1 MAIDTK
7 SLTQLITEFRALK
20 AKDSITPES
29 LGYILQR
36 IADLLATAGTSD
48 TMTAIQNLLNG
59 FKAAGQA
66 VVSLQQGA
74 ADRNHILAN
83 IRTVNLGTGAVASSS
98 GHVFIQQ
105 ATTERAGAMRA
116 QQVVDL
122 NNTRRG
128 LADAEKL
135 LKHIEDKLGLNGT
148 KGLYNAAQI
157 AVVAEDGYLRLLGG
171 QQLVADGYVPYLFR
185 LTRKR
190 NQWDD
195 RAVIE
200 GGGEPKK
207 YCSARKGWNLFGSV
221 HTIRLSGTF
230 VEFSTNPHTHFSQP
244 CDVYSRSPSALM
256 RVHNNSKGIPC
267 VAWGRSVVALQD
279 LNNRKNPKKHR
290 LLRFRF
296 AIGFAKKSLPGRALL
311 TTANLVSS
319 LVEFSVVYDPVRQQ
333 FKFGK

>member
-7 SLTQLITEFRALK
+7 SITQLITEFRALK

-36 IADLLATAGTSD
+36 LADLLATAGTSD
-48 TMTAIQNLLNG
+48 TVDAISKLLTG

-66 VVSLQQGA
+66 VVSLEQGA
-74 ADRNHILAN
+74 ADRNHVLAN
-83 IRTVNLGTGAVASSS
+83 LKTVNLGSGAVSTSN
-98 GHVFIQQ
+98 GKVFIQQ

-116 QQVVDL
+116 QQVTDL

-128 LADAEKL
+128 LADAEKT
-135 LKHIEDKLGLNGT
+135 ITQIVNKLGLNGT

-157 AVVAEDGYLRLLGG
+157 AVIVEDGNLRLLGG
-171 QQLVADGYVPYLFR
+171 QQLIADGYVPYLFR

-195 RAVIE
+195 KVALEAGV
-200 GGGEPKK
+200 EPKK
-207 YCSARKGWNLFGSV
+207 YCAARKGWNLYGSV
-221 HTIRLSGTF
+221 HSIRLNGDF
-230 VEFSTNPHTHFSQP
+230 VEFSTNPHSFLSNAADGYARHPT
-244 CDVYSRSPSALM
+244 ALF
-256 RVHNNSKGIPC
+256 RVHTDSKDKPC
-267 VAWGRSVVALQD
+267 VGWGRSTVCLED
-279 LNNRKNPKKHR
+279 PKSKTSPKKHR
-290 LLRFRF
+290 MLRFRF
-296 AIGFAKKSLPGRALL
+296 AIGFAKKMLPGRSLL

-319 LVEFSVVYDPVRQQ
+319 LVEFAVIYDPVHKE